1 MLCNFLRILLSRQ
14 NLSGVV
20 SAPDQDVAIKLSRDL
35 FDMSLSVEIEPSQDL
50 SNLSSSVPQPRQ
62 SLSVAIPDQSTNI
75 VTSVAKTNPSI
86 ENSTGEKEN
95 KVIWKKENNIWKKVI
110 IIEDT
115 DERNLM
121 KEEEA

>member
-50 SNLSSSVPQPRQ
+50 SNLTSSVPQPKQ
-62 SLSVAIPDQSTNI
+62 SLSVAIPDQRTSTNSSSADARRPMD
-75 VTSVAKTNPSI
+75 TRESNQSDGRPK
-86 ENSTGEKEN
+86 NS
-95 KVIWKKENNIWKKVI
+95 
-110 IIEDT
+110 
-115 DERNLM
+115 
-121 KEEEA
+121 